1 MREHG
6 SSGDVGGVRF
16 SAPLAAALVFC
27 ATLIAYI
34 PAIGGGFVWD
44 DDAHVTKPALRSLHG
59 LWRIWFDLGATQ
71 QYYPVLHSAFWLE
84 HRLWGDAAA
93 GYHLANILLHATAAC
108 LFGVMMQ
115 RLLASSKAALL
126 AALLFALHPVCVES
140 VAWISEQKNTLSTVF
155 YLLAALTYLRWEE
168 GGGRGEVA
176 SGLQPP
182 ASDLRPRALR
192 WYLAA
197 FIFFIAALLSKS
209 VTATLPAA
217 LLVVLWWRRGRLSWK
232 RDVAPLLPW
241 FAVGLASGL
250 FTAWVERTF
259 IIGAESA
266 AFDLTFLQRCLL
278 AGRIIWFYV
287 GKLLWPSNLIFVYPR
302 WEISAGVWWQYLF
315 PLGAVAL
322 LATLWSIRRQT
333 RGPLAGALFFTGSL
347 FPALGFFSVY
357 PFIYSYV
364 ADHFQYLAS
373 LGVIGLA
380 CGGIQKIGK
389 RKSEIGNVEPEEGSG
404 FRFPLSAF
412 RFSGFAALAA
422 ICILF
427 GVLTWRQCRMYRD
440 SETLYRTT
448 LIRNPDCFMARN
460 NLGKLLR
467 ESGRIQESIGQYLAA
482 LRLRPDA
489 EAHYNLGV
497 ALASAGEPGDAV
509 IEFKESLRLR
519 PDYPEAHINLAVA
532 LARIGRLDEAIAQD
546 EEALR
551 LKPDSSG
558 GRKPEDEVLRRNA
571 SEAHYNLGNIFL
583 SQRRV
588 PEAVEQFQSA
598 LQARPA
604 DAASHNGMGIALSRT
619 GQPAEAIS
627 HFEQALQI
635 NPDYTEAHVNMAV
648 ALAGE
653 GRLPEAIA
661 HFEAALRLQPGL
673 PAVHFDMGNAL
684 SQAGRRSDAISQYRE
699 ALRLKPDFPQAR
711 AALEQ
716 LEK

>member
-6 SSGDVGGVRF
+6 SSGDGGGVRF

-44 DDAHVTKPALRSLHG
+44 DDAHVTKPALRGLHG

-84 HRLWGDAAA
+84 HRLWGDAAM

-108 LFGVMMQ
+108 LFGVALNKVAQ
-115 RLLASSKAALL
+115 ASPPASSVTAGGTPALL
-126 AALLFALHPVCVES
+126 WPWFAALLFALHPVCVES

-155 YLLAALTYLRWEE
+155 YLLAALAYLKWH
-168 GGGRGEVA
+168 
-176 SGLQPP
+176 GLP
-182 ASDLRPRALR
+182 AHDRTTRAGSPCR
-192 WYLAA
+192 IFGWYALSLA
-197 FIFFIAALLSKS
+197 FFILALLSKS

-217 LLVVLWWRRGRLSWK
+217 LLVVLWWQRGRLSWK
-232 RDVAPLLPW
+232 RDIAPLLPW
-241 FAVGLASGL
+241 LAIGLASGC

-259 IIGAESA
+259 IIGAESP
-266 AFDLTFLQRCLL
+266 AFDLTFMQRCLL
-278 AGRIIWFYV
+278 AGRIVWFYAA
-287 GKLLWPSNLIFVYPR
+287 KLVWPSNLIFVYPR
-302 WEISAGVWWQYLF
+302 WEVSAGVWWQYLF

-322 LATLWSIRRQT
+322 LAALWSIRRRT
-333 RGPLAGALFFTGSL
+333 RAPLAGALFFVGSL

-357 PFIYSYV
+357 PFIFSYV

-373 LGVIGLA
+373 LGMV
-380 CGGIQKIGK
+380 
-389 RKSEIGNVEPEEGSG
+389 
-404 FRFPLSAF
+404 
-412 RFSGFAALAA
+412 ALAA
-422 ICILF
+422 SAFIPLSRWRILGALALI
-427 GVLTWRQCRMYRD
+427 GVLGGLTWRQCRMYRD
-440 SETLYRTT
+440 GETLYRTT

-497 ALASAGEPGDAV
+497 ALASAGEPEDAV

-532 LARIGRLDEAIAQD
+532 LARIGRLDEAIAHD

-558 GRKPEDEVLRRNA
+558 GRKPEDEVLRFNA

-588 PEAVEQFQSA
+588 PEALEQFQEA

-619 GQPAEAIS
+619 GQPAEAIG
-627 HFEQALQI
+627 HFEQALEI
-635 NPDYTEAHVNMAV
+635 NPDYTEAQVNLAV
-648 ALAGE
+648 TLAGE

-684 SQAGRRSDAISQYRE
+684 FQAGRRSDAIGQYRE
-699 ALRLKPDFPQAR
+699 ALRLKPDFTQAQ
-711 AALEQ
+711 AALER